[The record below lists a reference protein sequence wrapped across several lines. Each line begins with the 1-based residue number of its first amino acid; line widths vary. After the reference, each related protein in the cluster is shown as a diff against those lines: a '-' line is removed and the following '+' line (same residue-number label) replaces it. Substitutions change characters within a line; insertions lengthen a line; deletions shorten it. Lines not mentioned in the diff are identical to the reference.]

1 MISPVPPRG
10 ATGATGPA
18 GATGATGP
26 AGADGPPV
34 RVIVFSQGLTG
45 ASETWT
51 NMPAA
56 TTEFLSDSNRR
67 ANVDL
72 SGTVEA
78 RLSLRTGGVAAP
90 ANAKLAVQYSTDSG
104 STWAYLDGSAG
115 PSCLCDATTTNAVGS
130 WVTVAAGAKTD
141 TLLRI
146 VGAGGNGT
154 ADPIFTRIQLET
166 R

>member
-1 MISPVPPRG
+1 MIYPVPPRG

-18 GATGATGP
+18 GATGATG
-26 AGADGPPV
+26 ATGAAGPPV

-56 TTEFLSDSNRR
+56 VTEFIGDTNRR
-67 ANVDL
+67 VNVDL
-72 SGTVEA
+72 TGTAEA

-90 ANAKLAVQYSTDSG
+90 ANGKLAVQYSTDSG
-104 STWAYLDGSAG
+104 STWAYLDASSG
-115 PSCLCDATTTNAVGS
+115 PSCLCDSASTNAVGS
-130 WVTVAAGAKTD
+130 WVTVAAAAKTD

-146 VGAGGNGT
+146 VGSGGNGT
-154 ADPIFTRIQLET
+154 ADPVFTRIQLET
-166 R
+166 K